1 VDVDVLIVGAGPAGL
16 TAAAELRRLGVPR
29 VLVADRE
36 AAPGGIPR
44 HSLHT
49 GYGLRDLHR
58 VLSGPAYAR
67 ALADAALRSGAEL
80 RTGCTVTELRAGE
93 DALCAVL
100 TSASGI
106 EEVRPAAVLLAT
118 GCRERPRAARLVP
131 GDRPAGVLTTGE
143 LQQRVYLGGER
154 LEGRALV
161 VGAEHVSFS
170 AVVTLAHAGAR
181 VVALVTEH
189 ERQQS
194 YAAFRLGAALRWGVP
209 VWTSTVVTRV
219 TGAAGRLASVEL
231 GSAGVAGADGG
242 QARTVPCDWLVF
254 TGDWIPDHVL
264 ARSAGLAL
272 DPGTRGPAVDT
283 SLATSAPGVFA
294 AGNLIHAA
302 ETADVAAL
310 SGRHAARQIGSF
322 LAGGAAAGRA
332 TPAAARIPVVA
343 EAPLRWVSPNAI
355 ALGEVMPPLGRFVLR
370 SAECR
375 RSARLEARQDG
386 RLLATSRPR
395 RLIPGRPVY
404 LRASW
409 VASVDPGGGP
419 VRVGVERA
427 RLRGLEPR
435 PSALSRLGAL
445 AGFRIGWL
453 RRPDE
458 GWLPLRAGQ
467 PDPGHEPVPGTH
479 GFLDEA
485 GISAGELELTAADQP
500 QRAVVLNVAPGEE
513 EVAVGTV
520 AADVGPAEVK
530 TVGLAPHGDRYLP
543 ARRRR
548 ITGDWL
554 AGQPGLARHDQPGPI
569 PGLGAQGDVNVVVLP
584 GGARQ
589 AGAPGQAGGLDH
601 DGERSEFRGRAPGGT
616 SRRGRRRVL
625 LIGPPQQAEDLGV
638 NVLGPAEGDPHG
650 GSAEVPGGEQ
660 AATGTLALQP
670 QAEVHA
676 ALGRR
681 LDHGEG
687 TAGRDQA
694 DERLAGLHRHR
705 AERGQ
710 RREYRVEHRPKLRAV

>member
-67 ALADAALRSGAEL
+67 TLADAALRAGAEL

-93 DALCAVL
+93 DAPSAVL

-219 TGAAGRLASVEL
+219 TGAGGRLASVEL
-231 GSAGVAGADGG
+231 ASVGVADVAGADGG

-302 ETADVAAL
+302 EAADVAAL

-322 LAGGAAAGRA
+322 LAGRPPALRA
-332 TPAAARIPVVA
+332 SPPGARIPVVA
-343 EAPLRWVSPNAI
+343 EAPLRWVSPNSI
-355 ALGEVMPPLGRFVLR
+355 AVGEVIPPLGRFVLR

-375 RSARLEARQDG
+375 PPARLEARQDG

-409 VASVDPGGGP
+409 LASVDPGGGP
-419 VRVGVERA
+419 VRVGVEPA
-427 RLRGLEPR
+427 RLRGRLRLQIFAELHVWPGGFHGFSMMA
-435 PSALSRLGAL
+435 PQAALSQASEAAQRS
-445 AGFRIGWL
+445 WL
-453 RRPDE
+453 RRVLARE
-458 GWLPLRAGQ
+458 ATRRYAGRLRDAASVITALALTRLM
-467 PDPGHEPVPGTH
+467 PT
-479 GFLDEA
+479 
-485 GISAGELELTAADQP
+485 SAG
-500 QRAVVLNVAPGEE
+500 
-513 EVAVGTV
+513 
-520 AADVGPAEVK
+520 
-530 TVGLAPHGDRYLP
+530 
-543 ARRRR
+543 
-548 ITGDWL
+548 
-554 AGQPGLARHDQPGPI
+554 
-569 PGLGAQGDVNVVVLP
+569 
-584 GGARQ
+584 
-589 AGAPGQAGGLDH
+589 
-601 DGERSEFRGRAPGGT
+601 
-616 SRRGRRRVL
+616 
-625 LIGPPQQAEDLGV
+625 
-638 NVLGPAEGDPHG
+638 
-650 GSAEVPGGEQ
+650 
-660 AATGTLALQP
+660 
-670 QAEVHA
+670 
-676 ALGRR
+676 
-681 LDHGEG
+681 
-687 TAGRDQA
+687 
-694 DERLAGLHRHR
+694 
-705 AERGQ
+705 
-710 RREYRVEHRPKLRAV
+710 